1 LDSSSIF
8 NPKTTFKAQLIVLSA
23 CETGLAGLG
32 DYRSSSFINEFMKKG
47 VPSIVVSLWQIPDSP
62 SDELMINFHKNL
74 QNDPDKA
81 KALRQAM
88 LNTMK
93 KHENPGLWSAFV
105 LFGEAEKPTNALD

>member
-1 LDSSSIF
+1 MYSKYDLSFLGVCVCIPCYISF
-8 NPKTTFKAQLIVLSA
+8 SA
-23 CETGLAGLG
+23 CL
-32 DYRSSSFINEFMKKG
+32 S
-47 VPSIVVSLWQIPDSP
+47 PCQP

>member
-1 LDSSSIF
+1 VSSSIF

-23 CETGLAGLG
+23 CETGLSGLG
-32 DYRSSSFINEFMKKG
+32 DSSFINEFMKKG
-47 VPSIVVSLWQIPDSP
+47 VPSIVVSLWKIPDSP